1 MIMCPSR
8 MTPEQASRLSL
19 AEQHEWFARAAQA
32 SRAAVSRTTAD
43 RVTASRIT
51 ASEATG
57 SRAISSGAAP
67 SRVTGRRGT
76 LSLVT
81 PSRTAPGLLIRATR
95 PGGSALPPDGA
106 HIAFGAEPTTQM
118 SVTWQVAAPVDSPF
132 LRVGSS
138 PWDLGERIAAEIRTI
153 TTARSVVSPHGPVPS
168 TAAVVEQYY
177 VHAVVS
183 GLRPGQTYCYSIGH
197 HGWERPPPP
206 PAGTFTTA
214 PPGREPFTFTA
225 FGDQGV
231 SRDSV
236 SSAVLVD
243 AQSPAFHLHAGD
255 ISYAESGGRGL
266 ITDAYDPRV
275 WDWFFTELEPVAGHV
290 PWQVAVG
297 NHELEAWYSADGYA
311 GQRAR
316 FEFPAARGG
325 RVPPTYYS
333 FAYGNVGII
342 SLDANDVSCEIPAN
356 HGYSGGAQ
364 TRWLAQ
370 TLRELRSDPGI
381 DFIVAYF
388 HHCAYSTCLQHGSD
402 AGPRQAWIPLFDD
415 YRVDLVIN
423 GHNHVF
429 ERTDP
434 LTGGVSSPALTGAT
448 ITPATQGTTYITA
461 GGGGVNLYDFAAPDS
476 YAGQLADVES
486 VSSQVNGP
494 DRVTEKERVSWSRV
508 RYTGYCLLVV
518 DSQPGW
524 RPGATSTLTVRAL
537 TADGAELDR
546 VILAR

>member
-1 MIMCPSR
+1 

-19 AEQHEWFARAAQA
+19 AEQYEWFARAAPGRPAPA
-32 SRAAVSRTTAD
+32 S
-43 RVTASRIT
+43 RVTASRVT
-51 ASEATG
+51 ASRVTA
-57 SRAISSGAAP
+57 
-67 SRVTGRRGT
+67 SRVTGRR
-76 LSLVT
+76 VT
-81 PSRTAPGLLIRATR
+81 PGRAAPALLVRARR
-95 PGGSALPPDGA
+95 PGGSAVPPYGA
-106 HIAFGAEPTTQM
+106 HIAFGADPTTQM

-153 TTARSVVSPHGPVPS
+153 TTARSVIPPHDPASS
-168 TAAVVEQYY
+168 TAAFIEQHY

-183 GLRPGQTYCYSIGH
+183 GLRPGETYCYSIGH
-197 HGWERPPPP
+197 HGWERPPPG

-214 PPGREPFTFTA
+214 PLGREPFTFTA

-231 SRDSV
+231 SRAAV
-236 SSAVLVD
+236 SSAALVN

-316 FEFPAARGG
+316 FGFPAAAGTA
-325 RVPPTYYS
+325 VAPTYYS
-333 FAYGNVGII
+333 FVYGNVGII
-342 SLDANDVSCEIPAN
+342 SLDANDVSWEIPAN

-370 TLRELRSDPGI
+370 TLRELRGDPGI

-402 AGPRQAWIPLFDD
+402 GGPRQAWVPLFDD

-434 LTGGVSSPALTGAT
+434 LAGGVSSPAPNGAT
-448 ITPATQGTTYITA
+448 VTPATQGTTYITA

-476 YAGQLADVES
+476 HAGQPARHRAGDQPGQRAGRRDRAGERQLVAGPLHRLLPAGGGQPARLAARRHLDPDGS
-486 VSSQVNGP
+486 RAGRGRHRAGP
-494 DRVTEKERVSWSRV
+494 GGARP
-508 RYTGYCLLVV
+508 LVV
-518 DSQPGW
+518 RWGAIRQW
-524 RPGATSTLTVRAL
+524 QIRPLAL
-537 TADGAELDR
+537 PAAEGE
-546 VILAR
+546 